1 MERIFQSIGKLE
13 KAVLR
18 LEEVANADKN
28 EPMLPFE
35 MIPSSE
41 IDKLKKKFSSQIDE
55 LKNKNKSIEN
65 AALNASL
72 NLDNAIAQLK
82 QMLK

>member
-1 MERIFQSIGKLE
+1 MEKIFQSISKLE

-18 LEEVANADKN
+18 LEEIANADKN

-65 AALNASL
+65 AALTASL
-72 NLDNAIAQLK
+72 NLDNTIAQLK